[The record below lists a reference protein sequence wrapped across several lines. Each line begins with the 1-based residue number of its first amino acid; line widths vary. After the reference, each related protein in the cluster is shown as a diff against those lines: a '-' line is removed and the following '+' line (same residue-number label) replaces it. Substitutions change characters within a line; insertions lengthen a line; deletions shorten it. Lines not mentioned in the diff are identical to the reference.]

1 MAALYGSHACIHLIF
16 SSLLFCHVR
25 NGCDLVAAKID
36 NANSSLGLP
45 QDPNNLLFG
54 ESATILFCAPKSGAL
69 TFQKHAFFV
78 CGGHAVG

>member
-1 MAALYGSHACIHLIF
+1 MHTAMHIGLICGESLSYSGRARCWQLVVGCI
-16 SSLLFCHVR
+16 C
-25 NGCDLVAAKID
+25 LV
-36 NANSSLGLP
+36 LGLP